1 MNSHLA
7 FFYFFTVKKHTLTIL
22 FALITNIL
30 NKKEV
35 YLNSFYIFTIE
46 KDFKITMQDYN
57 EQKFQETIK
66 SIVEATEEQEDRAL
80 TLDELKELA
89 VSMGLTEEEWEK
101 LLIKANDDLKTA
113 EMHLKA
119 RNYVDAISFAD
130 KATAVNP
137 YLKDG
142 NSVLAQCYLMQWLDD
157 ADSNKRD
164 KAEFYARKE
173 LKIDPNDQRAVNV
186 LSTIQN
192 KKRIAGGDQKL
203 KKYTLIG
210 VGVLFLLGFVG
221 FMFFSGGSNTYGN
234 GNTEDRLIDA
244 EEYANQKWGDLQA
257 AMDRRDQLIPDLLS
271 AMGNSN
277 STLNQQIKNLQD
289 KIKSAS
295 GQKKIDLQKQLADK
309 VTEAKLELNS
319 GASKSDIV
327 VEIEGA
333 ENRINFA
340 RKEYNKAVKEYNV
353 LVKKNKSDYPNYE
366 LKPYFE

>member
-1 MNSHLA
+1 
-7 FFYFFTVKKHTLTIL
+7 
-22 FALITNIL
+22 
-30 NKKEV
+30 
-35 YLNSFYIFTIE
+35 
-46 KDFKITMQDYN
+46 MQDYN

-66 SIVEATEEQEDRAL
+66 SIVEATEEQTDRPL

-89 VSMGLTEEEWEK
+89 VSMGMTDEEWDR
-101 LLIKANDDLKTA
+101 LLLKANDDLKTA

-119 RNYVDAISFAD
+119 RNYIDAISFAD

-157 ADSNKRD
+157 GDSNKRD

-192 KKRIAGGDQKL
+192 KKRILGNDKKV

-210 VGVLFLLGFVG
+210 GGVFLLLALIGFSLFAG
-221 FMFFSGGSNTYGN
+221 GGSNS
-234 GNTEDRLIDA
+234 TEDRLIEA

-271 AMGNSN
+271 AMGNTN
-277 STLNQQIKNLQD
+277 SALNQQIEKLR
-289 KIKSAS
+289 KRIKSSS
-295 GQKKIDLQKQLADK
+295 GQQKIDLQKQLADK
-309 VTEAKLELNS
+309 VTEAKLQLNN
-319 GASKSDIV
+319 GVSKSDIV